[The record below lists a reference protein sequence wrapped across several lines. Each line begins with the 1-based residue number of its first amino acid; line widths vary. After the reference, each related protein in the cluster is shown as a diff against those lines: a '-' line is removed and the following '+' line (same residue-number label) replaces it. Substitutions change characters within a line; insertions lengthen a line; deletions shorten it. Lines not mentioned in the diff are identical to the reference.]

1 MDIFVDETKTR
12 YKGTIVLDKEIQPV
26 IVVKTP
32 EVAKRSSLQNS
43 YIMLKVGKNTYH
55 FSAESYKELK
65 QWSAL
70 IRQVIDYGKRAFVV
84 FFCNVSKIKKYFT
97 FRSS

>member
-70 IRQVIDYGKRAFVV
+70 IRQVIDYGKRACIV
-84 FFCNVSKIKKYFT
+84 FLMLAKSRVYFT